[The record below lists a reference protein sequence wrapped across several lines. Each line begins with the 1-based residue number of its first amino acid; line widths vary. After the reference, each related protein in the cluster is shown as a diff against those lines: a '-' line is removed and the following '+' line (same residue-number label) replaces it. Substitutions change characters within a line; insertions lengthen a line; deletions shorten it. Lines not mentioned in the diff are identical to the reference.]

1 MFTGNWESSNLICV
15 VGEALP
21 HTVLQNEGWQW
32 VNEGTAI
39 KPKWGFVTWQ
49 VGAKLVLKV
58 DTRASAARHSD
69 GADQQQQAGRG
80 PKQGQASDKSGA
92 AEGTSSGKSKSE
104 GQPAAPAA
112 AGGADSTR
120 QHAVAAPALS
130 TPPGSAPPAPASA
143 AAKTTAAAA
152 ATKEAAAEE
161 EEEDEEEQEGSDLD
175 AFAELA
181 VPDMIVWVGYVRSW
195 RQMGTAS
202 FNCIKGCKCQGTTVD
217 ALHDL
222 GNTQQH
228 MVKLYTTEAAECL
241 IEVKVRGHV
250 GVGLGVGG
258 EGQEVHQ
265 RLT

>member
-32 VNEGTAI
+32 VNEGTAL

-49 VGAKLVLKV
+49 VGARLVLKV

-69 GADQQQQAGRG
+69 GAGGVHQQQQAGEG
-80 PKQGQASDKSGA
+80 SKPAQASKA
-92 AEGTSSGKSKSE
+92 A
-104 GQPAAPAA
+104 AAKAAGNSNSQGHLAAALPAA
-112 AGGADSTR
+112 AATTGGPDSTP
-120 QHAVAAPALS
+120 QHATAAPALK
-130 TPPGSAPPAPASA
+130 TLVAPPRSASAAPASA
-143 AAKTTAAAA
+143 A
-152 ATKEAAAEE
+152 KEAAEAESE
-161 EEEDEEEQEGSDLD
+161 AEAEDAEDEEHQGNDLH

-195 RQMGTAS
+195 RHMGAAS
-202 FNCIKGCKCQGTTVD
+202 FNCIQGCKCQGTTVD

-241 IEVKVRGHV
+241 IEVKVRGWV
-250 GVGLGVGG
+250 GCL
-258 EGQEVHQ
+258 EQEVH
-265 RLT
+265 